1 MRNKKTLIVLSED
14 LENKIESI
22 RAYNNLSTKSAAIR
36 HAIEYTAWV
45 TESFKTSTPV
55 DNPPSHA
62 NSNDATMGA

>member
-1 MRNKKTLIVLSED
+1 MRNKKTLIALSED

-55 DNPPSHA
+55 DNSHFHPE
-62 NSNDATMGA
+62 NNDATM